1 MDMSQAVKNTENQ
14 INDKEILELRDIL
27 KDEHIKVED
36 LLSE

>member
-1 MDMSQAVKNTENQ
+1 MSQIVKNTENQ

-36 LLSE
+36 LLRE